1 MSKQSFDYLI
11 EKYLNGTTTEEEKKL
26 VEQWYALVGD
36 SSQIP
41 KTSKEWAAIK
51 ERIWRKISLKTSQQ
65 TIGKRLSR
73 RNLVAVA
80 ASILMIIS
88 FSFWYFGSP
97 VLTQT
102 SQLIKNELIIVVND
116 GNAPKRILLSDNSV
130 VILKEKAS
138 ISYLRNFGN
147 GKREVKLSGEAFFE
161 IKRDTTRPFLV
172 ETAKTIT
179 RVLGTSFTI
188 NEVKGKEVKVEVKSG
203 LVSVYDKKSTD
214 KKDNGVLLTANQK
227 VTFHDNQNHFVIG
240 LVEKPLPLIRNN
252 KLSYSMRYDNVTLA
266 EIKKE
271 LEEIYGIDILIEKN
285 TTSLCKITGDLSGE
299 SLYDTLDIISLI
311 LNTDYQVQ
319 GTSILITGKG
329 C

>member
-51 ERIWRKISLKTSQQ
+51 ERIWRKISLKTSQH
-65 TIGKRLSR
+65 TIGKMLSR

-80 ASILMIIS
+80 ASVLMIIS

-188 NEVKGKEVKVEVKSG
+188 KEVKGKEVKVEVKSG

-240 LVEKPLPLIRNN
+240 LVEKPLPLVSKNQV
-252 KLSYSMRYDNVTLA
+252 SYSMRYDNITLA
-266 EIKKE
+266 DIKKE
-271 LEEIYGIDILIEKN
+271 LEEIYGIDILLEEK
-285 TTSLCKITGDLSGE
+285 TTGMCKITGDLSGE